1 MEKDFDP
8 QFPRRWDPHIQ
19 NFPAMA
25 YRPNNLLLNSLPSS
39 FHSSLGSAA
48 EEEGPVWANPN
59 PETAHGDARRRFL
72 VFDQSGNQTRLV
84 YSSSANASW
93 LLKPST
99 APIDPTPFLGDECVQ
114 ENNEGME
121 MHQEDSEEL
130 DALLYSD
137 DSDSDSDSDSSGDEV
152 ISSGHSPSKHGN
164 KPGEE
169 GPTKRQK
176 LLEGHYAPF
185 GRSELEDDAE
195 SSCGNTNN
203 CRKRSKKEKIRKT
216 LWVLQNIVP
225 GGKGKGAMGVIDE
238 TIRYLK
244 SLKVEA
250 ESLRLDAL

>member
-39 FHSSLGSAA
+39 FHPSLGSAT
-48 EEEGPVWANPN
+48 EEEAPVWANPN
-59 PETAHGDARRRFL
+59 PETAHGDAQRKFL

-84 YSSSANASW
+84 YRSSASASW

-99 APIDPTPFLGDECVQ
+99 TPIDPTPFLSDECVQ

-137 DSDSDSDSDSSGDEV
+137 DSDSDPDSSGDEV
-152 ISSGHSPSKHGN
+152 ISSGHSPSAHGN
-164 KPGEE
+164 EPREE

-176 LLEGHYAPF
+176 LLEGRYAPI
-185 GRSELEDDAE
+185 GRSGLEDDAE

-203 CRKRSKKEKIRKT
+203 RRKRSRKEKIRKT
-216 LWVLQNIVP
+216 LCVLQNIVP
-225 GGKGKGAMGVIDE
+225 GGKGKGTIEVIDE

-244 SLKVEA
+244 GLKVEA

>member
-25 YRPNNLLLNSLPSS
+25 YRPNNSLLNSLPSS
-39 FHSSLGSAA
+39 FHPSLGSAT
-48 EEEGPVWANPN
+48 EDEGPVWANLN
-59 PETAHGDARRRFL
+59 PETARRKFL

-84 YSSSANASW
+84 YSSSANGSW
-93 LLKPST
+93 PLKPSAT
-99 APIDPTPFLGDECVQ
+99 TPNELTPFLGDECVQ

-121 MHQEDSEEL
+121 MHQEDSEEI
-130 DALLYSD
+130 DALLYSSH
-137 DSDSDSDSDSSGDEV
+137 SDSDSDDDEV
-152 ISSGHSPSKHGN
+152 ISSGHSRSPRE
-164 KPGEE
+164 EE

-176 LLEGHYAPF
+176 LLEGLYAPF
-185 GRSELEDDAE
+185 GRSGLEDDAE
-195 SSCGNTNN
+195 SSCGNTNFH
-203 CRKRSKKEKIRKT
+203 RKRSRKEKIRKT
-216 LWVLQNIVP
+216 LSVLQNIVP

-244 SLKVEA
+244 NLKVEA